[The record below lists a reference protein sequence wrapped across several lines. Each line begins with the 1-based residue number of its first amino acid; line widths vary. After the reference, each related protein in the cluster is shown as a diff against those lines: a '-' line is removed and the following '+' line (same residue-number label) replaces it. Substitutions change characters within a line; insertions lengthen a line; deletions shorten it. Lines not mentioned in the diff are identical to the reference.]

1 MAANTPNFP
10 PVVNQEVYVEMN
22 TFFAATLFLA
32 AQNFHLL
39 NSTVVFGKV
48 VSVDIFLAVAVVCFP
63 AMLKSYRLPFAWFQ
77 NQFVYS
83 HIPPNKEQL
92 TVDDYLSAFH
102 PRTNIGDKL
111 EKVFLEESM
120 LQSHGCAVLEEPIP
134 FTGKITAKNA
144 KKAVASFLL
153 DTSSPGLTAG
163 QKNYEHW
170 KSYKLLI

>member
-83 HIPPNKEQL
+83 PP
-92 TVDDYLSAFH
+92 AACC
-102 PRTNIGDKL
+102 R
-111 EKVFLEESM
+111 
-120 LQSHGCAVLEEPIP
+120 GCSTLAVRAPL
-134 FTGKITAKNA
+134 
-144 KKAVASFLL
+144 
-153 DTSSPGLTAG
+153 
-163 QKNYEHW
+163 
-170 KSYKLLI
+170 